1 LDFGVGFVSLAEKF
15 EILPTM
21 AIIDTIS
28 GHHGRTATVV
38 IFLIRPV
45 YLDAP
50 INKVMGSTEEE
61 WKTVTRDDKKRVMR
75 KRGRRGPAKGSAVEH
90 RSTTTTA
97 MASIEDSEVMYS
109 TITKCMEHL
118 RSACFFESMLKAWS
132 NATGSAPE
140 KTVSQIVCYGVGNF
154 SQTSLS
160 HYSAPLWQ
168 LACALCFRDHLLRSS
183 DGEDIRVLY
192 YEPFMTAFED
202 TILAGLKVQVLT
214 VNERAKRPIDAVPT
228 LFFMPHCPSQLY
240 DNVLWSNWDELAVST
255 PLIIC
260 GNSLRNHCE
269 SLAPASACPCL
280 HLSLPW
286 LQEQRLESSV
296 SDLKQSP
303 GNFMG
308 AFNDTYLTHF
318 QVQALGQTLW
328 PERPC
333 ETTESGQEII

>member
-1 LDFGVGFVSLAEKF
+1 VIYRVPNLNQYAFMPRTSIV
-15 EILPTM
+15 M
-21 AIIDTIS
+21 A
-28 GHHGRTATVV
+28 
-38 IFLIRPV
+38 
-45 YLDAP
+45 
-50 INKVMGSTEEE
+50 STEE
-61 WKTVTRDDKKRVMR
+61 WTTVTRDDKKRVMR
-75 KRGRRGPAKGSAVEH
+75 KRGKRGPAKGSAVGH

-97 MASIEDSEVMYS
+97 MDSIEDSEVMYS

-118 RSACFFESMLKAWS
+118 RSASFYESLMKSWS
-132 NATGSAPE
+132 SATGSAPE
-140 KTVSQIVCYGVGNF
+140 KTVRQIVCYGVGNF

-228 LFFMPHCPSQLY
+228 LFFMPHCPSELY
-240 DNVLWSNWDELAVST
+240 DNVLWSNWGELAVAT
-255 PLIIC
+255 PLIIF

-286 LQEQRLESSV
+286 LQEQRLESSTL
-296 SDLKQSP
+296 DLKQSP
-303 GNFMG
+303 GNFEG

-318 QVQALGQTLW
+318 LVLDETPW
-328 PERPC
+328 PERPA

>member
-1 LDFGVGFVSLAEKF
+1 
-15 EILPTM
+15 M
-21 AIIDTIS
+21 A
-28 GHHGRTATVV
+28 RTSIGMA
-38 IFLIRPV
+38 
-45 YLDAP
+45 A
-50 INKVMGSTEEE
+50 MEE
-61 WKTVTRDDKKRVMR
+61 WTTVTRDDKKRVMR
-75 KRGRRGPAKGSAVEH
+75 KRGRRGPARKSSTVEH

-97 MASIEDSEVMYS
+97 MDSIEDPDVMNS

-118 RSACFFESMLKAWS
+118 RSARFYESLLNAWS
-132 NATGSAPE
+132 SATGSAP
-140 KTVSQIVCYGVGNF
+140 KNTVRQIVCYGVGNF

-168 LACALCFRDHLLRSS
+168 LACALCLRDHLRSD
-183 DGEDIRVLY
+183 DGRDIRLLY
-192 YEPFMTAFED
+192 YEPFSTAFED

-228 LFFMPHCPSQLY
+228 LFFMPHCPSELY

-255 PLIIC
+255 PLIIF

-269 SLAPASACPCL
+269 SLAPTSACPCL

-286 LQEQRLESSV
+286 LQEQRLECST
-296 SDLKQSP
+296 SDLKQFP
-303 GNFMG
+303 GNFEG

-318 QVQALGQTLW
+318 QALDQTPW
-328 PERPC
+328 PERPT

>member
-1 LDFGVGFVSLAEKF
+1 
-15 EILPTM
+15 
-21 AIIDTIS
+21 
-28 GHHGRTATVV
+28 
-38 IFLIRPV
+38 
-45 YLDAP
+45 
-50 INKVMGSTEEE
+50 MGSTDE

-90 RSTTTTA
+90 QSTTTTA
-97 MASIEDSEVMYS
+97 IEDAEVMYS

-118 RSACFFESMLKAWS
+118 RSACFYEGMLKAWS
-132 NATGSAPE
+132 NATSSTPE
-140 KTVSQIVCYGVGNF
+140 KTVRQIVCYGVGNF
-154 SQTSLS
+154 SQTSIS

-168 LACALCFRDHLLRSS
+168 LACALCFRDHLCGD
-183 DGEDIRVLY
+183 DGEIRVLY
-192 YEPFMTAFED
+192 YEPCSTAFEE

-269 SLAPASACPCL
+269 SLAPASACPSL

-286 LQEQRLESSV
+286 LQEQRLESSAL
-296 SDLKQSP
+296 DLKQSP

-318 QVQALGQTLW
+318 QTLGQTPW
-328 PERPC
+328 PERPS